1 MHRPLVT
8 VAQHARLVAGA
19 AVSHQPHHAAAAAV
33 WRTAGRRAPAL
44 SLGVWAL
51 GIHSLPAAAPGS
63 RLWVQ
68 LKGCLPVWVSTNDCE
83 VVGDFAEAV
92 KKEHHPLLADV
103 NHAQIVLSACRKQK
117 DGSGDQLEELRRG
130 MSLEE
135 LRTNP
140 DFESNS
146 DDTPI
151 VVNVLPPPK
160 GETKMFFLEEKRK
173 GRTAT
178 SIFDVTEAT
187 FKTLMLQYGSFKCQ
201 SDNQVVLEFE
211 KITDGATYVA
221 SFDHSLPDYRLAQA
235 RADEDEINARVRT
248 HLGADAHLVSGEILD
263 AQGRRIIEFDGA
275 FRLPHWIALVEAKH
289 QVRKEHIDE
298 FPSRIEKFRRLQ
310 QDPSVRMDDRLRD
323 THCDIQGYIGGQ
335 FFPLQLRNYAKS
347 LGLIAVTKNGG
358 AFGIEDC

>member
-1 MHRPLVT
+1 MLVSWLARPYLTNPIMRRLPPSGARLDAEHPRSASASGLSASTACLRPLQ
-8 VAQHARLVAGA
+8 ALVF
-19 AVSHQPHHAAAAAV
+19 
-33 WRTAGRRAPAL
+33 
-44 SLGVWAL
+44 
-51 GIHSLPAAAPGS
+51 
-63 RLWVQ
+63 
-68 LKGCLPVWVSTNDCE
+68 GCSSKIVD
-83 VVGDFAEAV
+83 DFAHAV
-92 KKEHHPLLADV
+92 KGWHLDLLADV
-103 NHAQIVLSACRKQK
+103 SVARVGLYASRRGKCSSEH
-117 DGSGDQLEELRRG
+117 QLEELRRG

-146 DDTPI
+146 DYTPI
-151 VVNVLPPPK
+151 IVKVLPPPK
-160 GETKMFFLEEKRK
+160 AETKTLFLEEKRK
-173 GRTAT
+173 KTMTT
-178 SIFDVTEAT
+178 STFRVTEAT
-187 FKTLMLQYGSFKCQ
+187 FKTLMLKYGGFKLQ
-201 SDNQVVLEFE
+201 DNRVVLEFDTLE
-211 KITDGATYVA
+211 NGKTYVA
-221 SFDHSLPDYRLAQA
+221 TFDHSLPDYRLAQA